1 MLLTVF
7 LKEIKFSL
15 FLTFCFLASLPFL
28 RKICD
33 CSCLQLLW
41 TLRSNSSIKLIH
53 EFTFLRTLILIMYLW
68 KKKKSE
74 HSSSWSYLLVLY
86 WKVNKRLLGFIY
98 CLKKTFYVIYGKEI
112 PPRRKLNDCWVSMC
126 ACKGTRDRVQLFAH
140 IWISFDIFV
149 RTDIV
154 KVGLQIP
161 SHFKHGYAGFSHFI
175 HTKNNWKLIPQHSK
189 LPDYI
194 MMF

>member
-68 KKKKSE
+68 KKKKKWTQLILKLFTGTLLE
-74 HSSSWSYLLVLY
+74 GEQKFVRFYLLFKENVLCNL
-86 WKVNKRLLGFIY
+86 WK
-98 CLKKTFYVIYGKEI
+98 
-112 PPRRKLNDCWVSMC
+112 
-126 ACKGTRDRVQLFAH
+126 RDSPKAK
-140 IWISFDIFV
+140 
-149 RTDIV
+149 DIV

-161 SHFKHGYAGFSHFI
+161 SHFKHGYAGFSNFI